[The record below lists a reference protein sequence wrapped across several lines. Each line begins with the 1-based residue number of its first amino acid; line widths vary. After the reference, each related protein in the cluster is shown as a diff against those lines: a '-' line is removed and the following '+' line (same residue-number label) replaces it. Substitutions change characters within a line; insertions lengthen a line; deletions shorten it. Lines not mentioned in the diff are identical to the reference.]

1 MGLEFSE
8 YTDAVWGRGN
18 SNGRPFPPSFI
29 SSWISL
35 QARNRLFLTPRIN
48 VTTIN
53 LMAKPI
59 FWDETKRQ
67 ANLDK
72 HGLDFIDA
80 VMVLESPYRLD
91 VESVRDEEKRTQLFA
106 YVFDV
111 LAVLT
116 VVHVTRDETLR
127 IVSFRPAS
135 EDERSAYHGWLE
147 NDFNDH

>member
-1 MGLEFSE
+1 VSTHIL
-8 YTDAVWGRGN
+8 
-18 SNGRPFPPSFI
+18 
-29 SSWISL
+29 
-35 QARNRLFLTPRIN
+35 
-48 VTTIN
+48 
-53 LMAKPI
+53 
-59 FWDETKRQ
+59 WDETKRQ

-72 HGLDFIDA
+72 HGLDFVDA

-91 VESVRDEEKRTQLFA
+91 VESVRSGEQRMQSFA

-116 VVHVTRDETLR
+116 VVYTTRKNALR

-147 NDFNDH
+147 EDFNGNQ